1 MRNVPD
7 RLLCLNIWF
16 LDGGTVGGNFEAC
29 GTGSLVS
36 KVGTSKKAL
45 GAKVWLPSSV
55 FSASGFSER

>member
-16 LDGGTVGGNFEAC
+16 LDGGTVGRNFEAC

-45 GAKVWLPSSV
+45 GAKV
-55 FSASGFSER
+55 